1 MSDLDKAYEK
11 YVLNKEKKKTLALEE
26 NEIERCTI
34 DVNTRIITVTDSL
47 KIAGV
52 MADNNV
58 KRIFFKTNKEA
69 QIIDL
74 SQLEVHI
81 NYLNANGE
89 ADKYHVTD
97 KKVEGDYI
105 TFSWLISDF
114 ATRYKGEIKFIVCM
128 ENENGE
134 HWNSTIAT
142 LEVLEGLETDEAII
156 EQNPDVLED
165 VLKRLEG
172 IEFESNIEEITTE
185 ELENLFIE

>member
-11 YVLNKEKKKTLALEE
+11 YVINKKSKTLALEE

-34 DVNTRIITVTDSL
+34 DVNTRTITVTDSL

-74 SQLEVHI
+74 SQLEIHI

-89 ADKYHVTD
+89 ADKYSVTD

-114 ATRYKGEIKFIVCM
+114 ATKYKGEIKFIVCM

>member
-1 MSDLDKAYEK
+1 
-11 YVLNKEKKKTLALEE
+11 
-26 NEIERCTI
+26 
-34 DVNTRIITVTDSL
+34 
-47 KIAGV
+47 
-52 MADNNV
+52 
-58 KRIFFKTNKEA
+58 
-69 QIIDL
+69 
-74 SQLEVHI
+74 
-81 NYLNANGE
+81 
-89 ADKYHVTD
+89 
-97 KKVEGDYI
+97 
-105 TFSWLISDF
+105 
-114 ATRYKGEIKFIVCM
+114 M

>member
-11 YVLNKEKKKTLALEE
+11 YVINKKAKTLALEE

-34 DVNTRIITVTDSL
+34 DVNTRTITVTDSL

-74 SQLEVHI
+74 SQLEIHI

-89 ADKYHVTD
+89 ADKYSVTD

-114 ATRYKGEIKFIVCM
+114 ATKYKGEIKFIVCM

-172 IEFESNIEEITTE
+172 IEFESNIEEITIE

>member
-11 YVLNKEKKKTLALEE
+11 YVINKKSKTLALEE

-34 DVNTRIITVTDSL
+34 DVNTRTITVTDSL

-58 KRIFFKTNKEA
+58 KRIFFKTNQEA

-74 SQLEVHI
+74 SKLEIHI

-89 ADKYHVTD
+89 PDKYSVTD

-105 TFSWLISDF
+105 TFSWLISNF
-114 ATRYKGEIKFIVCM
+114 ATKYKGKIKFIVCM

-165 VLKRLEG
+165 ILKRLEG